1 MLRLI
6 MTVGYVIVIAGLL
19 TMSNAEPS
27 PGELIRRLTEADAGH
42 SIDLRT
48 GNKLEVTLPGNPSAG
63 FQWELANGAASIL
76 KQSGQPEFTPASDAL
91 GAPGQFTLRFEAVA
105 TGQATLQLIYHRPFE
120 QDTPPVQTF
129 EVIVTVR

>member
-19 TMSNAEPS
+19 NMINAEPS
-27 PGELIRRLTEADAGH
+27 PVESTRQLTEADAGQAIEL
-42 SIDLRT
+42 SVV
-48 GNKLEVTLPGNPSAG
+48 NKLEITLPGNPSTG

-76 KQSGQPEFTPASDAL
+76 KQSGPPEFTPASDAL
-91 GAPGQFTLRFEAVA
+91 GAPGLFTLRFEAVA
-105 TGQATLQLIYHRPFE
+105 PGQATLQLIYHRPFE

-129 EVIVTVR
+129 EVNVTVR